1 MSRLEENFAVKL
13 RRRRMA
19 LGYTQKTLANSI
31 GYSEK
36 AVSKWESGRV
46 LPPTYALLR
55 SPMPCRYHWTI

>member
-36 AVSKWESGRV
+36 AVSKWESGV
-46 LPPTYALLR
+46 
-55 SPMPCRYHWTI
+55 SQS